1 VGASTVVLNGTGAA
15 TSSSAQYCYNGASN
29 VAPCYGNK
37 FDEIRSVRI
46 SLIGRTPPR
55 LYSNSN
61 VNSATLFTNAF
72 DGQPYK
78 IQSLSIIVN
87 PRNLSM
93 ND

>member
-1 VGASTVVLNGTGAA
+1 VIG
-15 TSSSAQYCYNGASN
+15 SSAAYCYNSTSN
-29 VAPCYGNK
+29 VLPCYDNQ

-46 SLIGRTPPR
+46 SLIGRTPPK

-61 VNSATLFTNAF
+61 VNSTTLFTNTF

-78 IQSLSIIVN
+78 IQALSIIVN

>member
-1 VGASTVVLNGTGAA
+1 
-15 TSSSAQYCYNGASN
+15 
-29 VAPCYGNK
+29 
-37 FDEIRSVRI
+37 VRI

-61 VNSATLFTNAF
+61 VNSAALFTNAF

>member
-1 VGASTVVLNGTGAA
+1 M
-15 TSSSAQYCYNGASN
+15 
-29 VAPCYGNK
+29 
-37 FDEIRSVRI
+37 
-46 SLIGRTPPR
+46 IGRTPPG

-61 VNSATLFTNAF
+61 TNSSTLFTNSF

-78 IQSLSIIVN
+78 IQALSIIVN